1 MSRQEELNRLINN
14 IASDLEGFMGAS
26 VVDVEPGMALASVS
40 RINDFDLDVAS
51 AYNSEMVKA
60 KLKTIRALNL
70 QVNLVDMLLT
80 LENQL
85 HLVRLLDSQLFLY
98 VAVSSDNCNL
108 ALLRSTVARRVA
120 ELG

>member
-1 MSRQEELNRLINN
+1 MLPLRTT
-14 IASDLEGFMGAS
+14 
-26 VVDVEPGMALASVS
+26 
-40 RINDFDLDVAS
+40 
-51 AYNSEMVKA
+51 VKA